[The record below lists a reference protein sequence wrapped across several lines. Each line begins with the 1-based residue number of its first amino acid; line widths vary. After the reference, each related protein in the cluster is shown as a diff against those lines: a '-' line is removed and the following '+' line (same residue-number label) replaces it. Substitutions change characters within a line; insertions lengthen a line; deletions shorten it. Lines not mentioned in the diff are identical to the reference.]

1 MFRDTSGAILAAHL
15 HRPEE
20 AEPYLSAVLLQNV
33 NSLLNAVA
41 GFSFVFT
48 ARGDCASAQ
57 AVLQWGIDLL
67 NSLRR
72 EPVTDF
78 WEKLNALQYLLL
90 AHAQI
95 KTGQTEQACVS
106 LRQARA
112 LAARFDAAPDYGVRN
127 LRFVTTMDTVSV
139 TDIFGATAAESLE
152 NLLRL
157 IDDPA
162 LSRLWKEV
170 KDHE

>member
-1 MFRDTSGAILAAHL
+1 MIATH
-15 HRPEE
+15 
-20 AEPYLSAVLLQNV
+20 
-33 NSLLNAVA
+33 
-41 GFSFVFT
+41 
-48 ARGDCASAQ
+48 
-57 AVLQWGIDLL
+57 
-67 NSLRR
+67 SLRR

-78 WEKLNALQYLLL
+78 LEKLNALQYLLL

-95 KTGQTEQACVS
+95 KTGQTEQACAS

-157 IDDPA
+157 IDDPT

-170 KDHE
+170 KNHE